1 VIARVPVV
9 LFQAVLA
16 ALLPKLASLAA
27 KGEFKEFA
35 KTTWGLLA
43 TVAVLG
49 VVAVLTAVLAGKL
62 ALSVL
67 FGSQYHLE
75 RADFAY
81 LSGASIV
88 YIVALT
94 LGQALV
100 ALRAYSALVVGWI
113 AGVLGF
119 AVAVSL
125 VHALLL
131 RVEIGF
137 LTGSAASAA
146 VLGVFLIRRLAAAGR
161 AGVPALAQPALVATV
176 DNNVVSG
183 PDHR

>member
-1 VIARVPVV
+1 M
-9 LFQAVLA
+9 
-16 ALLPKLASLAA
+16 
-27 KGEFKEFA
+27 
-35 KTTWGLLA
+35 
-43 TVAVLG
+43 
-49 VVAVLTAVLAGKL
+49 
-62 ALSVL
+62 
-67 FGSQYHLE
+67 
-75 RADFAY
+75 
-81 LSGASIV
+81 